1 MDRFASFMG
10 KRVQVHYR
18 TADMNLSAAGIL
30 VSDNGKSLF
39 LEEKFSQS
47 GRNKTMRVEIP
58 HECVIRL
65 ALAPADE
72 SATQS
77 GPSSPSKRS

>member
-1 MDRFASFMG
+1 MKRFASFMG
-10 KRVQVHYR
+10 NRVQVHYR
-18 TADMNLSAAGIL
+18 TADMNLSAIGIL

-58 HECVIRL
+58 HECIIRL
-65 ALAPADE
+65 VLAPADE
-72 SATQS
+72 SATQAS
-77 GPSSPSKRS
+77 ASSPSKPS

>member
-1 MDRFASFMG
+1 MKRFASFMG

-18 TADMNLSAAGIL
+18 TADMNLSAVGIL

-39 LEEKFSQS
+39 LEERFSQS

-65 ALAPADE
+65 APAPSDE
-72 SATQS
+72 PAMQAGSSAS
-77 GPSSPSKRS
+77 SKPS

>member
-1 MDRFASFMG
+1 MDRYATFVG
-10 KRVQVHYR
+10 KRVQVQYR
-18 TADMNLSAAGIL
+18 TADMNLSAAGTL
-30 VSDNGKSLF
+30 VSDNGQSLF

-58 HECVIRL
+58 HVCVIRL

-72 SATQS
+72 AASQADA
-77 GPSSPSKRS
+77 PSPAERS